1 MYEVYIGVS
10 RSNSK
15 SQVEVK
21 SEVDVDWRRDWIS
34 SLYLSVQSGS
44 VELQEEYLVYDF
56 QVDNSFKLFV
66 DIKSLTWISHAEDIF
81 KHNGRISSAIWGAT
95 WDFSWAGK
103 ISFKELFCVILFVI
117 QKMNNYIFLKVVLF
131 TAD

>member
-1 MYEVYIGVS
+1 MIEVHIS
-10 RSNSK
+10 RSHSNSK

-21 SEVDVDWRRDWIS
+21 SEVDVDWRRNWIS

-66 DIKSLTWISHAEDIF
+66 DIKKFDLNIA
-81 KHNGRISSAIWGAT
+81 
-95 WDFSWAGK
+95 
-103 ISFKELFCVILFVI
+103 
-117 QKMNNYIFLKVVLF
+117 Q
-131 TAD
+131 